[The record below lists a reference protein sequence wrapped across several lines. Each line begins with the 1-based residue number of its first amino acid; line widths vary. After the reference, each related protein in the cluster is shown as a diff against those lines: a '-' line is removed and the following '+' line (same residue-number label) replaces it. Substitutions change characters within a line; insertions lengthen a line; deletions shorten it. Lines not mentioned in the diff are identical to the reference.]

1 MRFQDGDK
9 VKIAKNSRFYGLGW
23 NNPKDKEGTLRVNQN
38 GRWQY
43 NVHWGE
49 GRRAWYS
56 DNDLRLVR
64 RPQ

>member
-1 MRFQDGDK
+1 MRFQDGDI
-9 VKIAKNSRFYGLGW
+9 VKIAKNSRFYGFSK
-23 NNPKDKEGTLRVNQN
+23 NNPKDTEGTIRVNQN

-43 NVHWGE
+43 KVNWGE
-49 GRRAWYS
+49 GRSAWYG